1 MPAER
6 ALLTP
11 VDRLFTRIHSMETAT
26 LAASTFTIDLNQ
38 VGLML
43 RASTPRSL
51 LLIDEFGKGT
61 SSVDGVALLA
71 ATIRHLLRT
80 PERAQAA
87 ATAAAAAA
95 DRSWEGA
102 QGLGTEAMPAA
113 GRAAFEAA
121 GNPLQLVPKVRH
133 TAQLHFA
140 FERLPDES
148 AAIDCAAW
156 TD

>member
-11 VDRLFTRIHSMETAT
+11 VDRLFSRIHSMETAT

-80 PERAQAA
+80 PERAAA
-87 ATAAAAAA
+87 AAAAAAAA
-95 DRSWEGA
+95 DRSWDGA
-102 QGLGTEAMPAA
+102 QPPDAAGAGPVPVPAA
-113 GRAAFEAA
+113 GGDLATHA
-121 GNPLQLVPKVRH
+121 LQLVPKVR
-133 TAQLHFA
+133 
-140 FERLPDES
+140 
-148 AAIDCAAW
+148 AAAHAALAEHDNCA
-156 TD
+156 